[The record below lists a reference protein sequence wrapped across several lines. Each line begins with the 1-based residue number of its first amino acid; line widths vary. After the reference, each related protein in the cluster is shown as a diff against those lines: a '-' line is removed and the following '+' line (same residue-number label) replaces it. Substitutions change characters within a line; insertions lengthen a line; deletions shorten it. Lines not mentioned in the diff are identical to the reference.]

1 MFKNAIA
8 QFTSWVKNHFKHQSM
23 LISLSNLDERELK
36 DMGITKYD
44 IHAIGKGYY
53 DR

>member
-1 MFKNAIA
+1 MFKNTIT
-8 QFTSWVKNHFKHQSM
+8 QFTSWVKHYFKHQGM
-23 LISLSNLDERELK
+23 LISLSKLDERELK

-44 IHAIGKGYY
+44 IYAIGKGYY